1 MKETNFYPGIYKII
15 VVIVCLMLYVTIHK
29 AHAAASIKISTDQIT
44 KTKSLLTHNHN
55 AGS

>member
-29 AHAAASIKISTDQIT
+29 AHAAGNIKGQYGSNNKDKIIT
-44 KTKSLLTHNHN
+44 NP
-55 AGS
+55 

>member
-29 AHAAASIKISTDQIT
+29 AHAAGIKVSTDQIT
-44 KTKSLLTHNHN
+44 KTK
-55 AGS
+55 

>member
-44 KTKSLLTHNHN
+44 KTK
-55 AGS
+55 